1 MHARLLLAAWL
12 GCGGALVA
20 AQPLGYSFA
29 DVTRLRKHL
38 LIDQYLDSAVPPEL
52 EVDGVGTQV
61 SMQIRIFKIVSIDM
75 TTATMRL
82 RIWRRLRWKDPR
94 LAWNETLWNGVWEI
108 RAEADVSSAAD
119 QPDDNIWRPM
129 LHHYNAAKDPEETL
143 DDGAIWILSDG
154 SVTQSRPGML
164 DISCRFTGLI
174 NFPYGSVS
182 CPFDVGVWDFGDNVV
197 NLTFYEDGGVLV
209 DSILETGGT
218 SYQEY
223 SISEAT
229 WKRST
234 HVYEG
239 SDTQYTSLYF
249 DLSFRRPSNYF
260 FWSIEFPSI
269 FLAFISMVV
278 FWLDATNCGERLGYG
293 VTVLLAVE
301 VTKVVTN
308 GLLPVCGETL
318 WVQILLILNELV
330 CILCLLESCLAIYHA
345 FEAIGRIDEL
355 RAERTDYH
363 ARRIVPSTYIILLGT
378 VYSLEL
384 DDGYMGTSKSM
395 FQGIKGASV
404 RVDAGILIAPCV
416 VIAVVI
422 VWFAIQKMEGRKR
435 DAQGK
440 THASKKHAL
449 KKRATIYRPAHFL
462 QNLDQPAEETTTARN
477 AATST
482 LDLTPSCS
490 TGSTST
496 VEQIRSFMLSR
507 DTRPPP
513 EPAIELT
520 TGQLEA
526 AAQLRRDFTRPLPV
540 SANELS
546 TGPLAAAA
554 HAAAAIAVMQA
565 GSGGSGSG
573 RSGRG
578 RGCTYGAADGACG
591 SSRSSDSNGLI
602 HAGGAIHEEEL
613 LAARLIASEE
623 LLAAAYHA
631 GGSGTTPA
639 RVPAPVRSAP
649 VTVKRTS
656 PGRLSQT
663 AITAKSPGTTP
674 VRAPAPTRPPV
685 TTVTLNS
692 PWLSRAPESAKS
704 ALPTPVQSPAPAA
717 SPVSAPRP
725 VPPSAPARLPSRLPA
740 SMLQQDQQPDGQA
753 SEEAMQRSPKRQLVI

>member
-1 MHARLLLAAWL
+1 MTTRAAVVTACLLVPAA
-12 GCGGALVA
+12 GFNDPV
-20 AQPLGYSFA
+20 PFDFA
-29 DVTRLRKHL
+29 DVARLRQQL
-38 LIDQYLDSAVPPEL
+38 FVVQGLDSEVPP
-52 EVDGVGTQV
+52 DQIGRAPTQV
-61 SMQIRIFKIVSIDM
+61 SLQYRIFKIVQLDAPIGLL
-75 TTATMRL
+75 RL
-82 RIWRRLRWKDPR
+82 SVWQRMAWKDPR
-94 LAWNETLWNGVWEI
+94 LAWNESEWGGVTEI
-108 RAEADVSSAAD
+108 RVKRGISREGDR
-119 QPDDNIWRPM
+119 PDDRMWNPHI
-129 LHHYNAAKDPEETL
+129 HIYNAASKL
-143 DDGAIWILSDG
+143 DDALDVGATWVYSDG
-154 SVTQSRPGML
+154 SVYQARPGML
-164 DISCRFTGLI
+164 ELNCRFTGLA
-174 NFPYGSVS
+174 NFPRDDLS
-182 CPFDVGVWDFGDNVV
+182 CPFDIGGWDYADNVM
-197 NLTFYEDGGVLV
+197 NLTFMGTGIE
-209 DSILETGGT
+209 LETLQEAGT

-223 SISEAT
+223 SLDRFTIERMTYIYPCCPNESYSNLLFRVT
-229 WKRST
+229 FQR
-234 HVYEG
+234 
-239 SDTQYTSLYF
+239 TSMYYF
-249 DLSFRRPSNYF
+249 
-260 FWSIEFPSI
+260 WAIEFPSMLLTI
-269 FLAFISMVV
+269 VSFAV
-278 FWLDATNCGERLGYG
+278 FWLDPTNCGERLGYG

-301 VTKVVTN
+301 VTKVVTS